1 MKRKNSAFLIRIL
14 ASTCKQNPWT
24 AFLLLIS
31 LIGTVIAGILPP
43 LVLERVV
50 NLLTEGIGNEILWLA
65 IAYFALTSA
74 EGIFDSLKE
83 AMIAL
88 LGQKITHS
96 IRSQMIAKLN
106 RLPASYFVKTDP
118 GTTTSRIVND
128 VNTLETLF
136 SSGIISIIVDA
147 CKVISVVAVVFIKS
161 KGLGLLLILALPF
174 LFAMTKHFK
183 TKTFEAQLDSRK
195 AVGSANRII
204 HETIEN
210 LRMVRIFHCEKFIE
224 GRYDNAI
231 KDGFEAV
238 EKSNFYDAI
247 FTPVVVIVRIVIT
260 SIMMCLSAAGGT
272 LRLFFGMSAA
282 TAVAV
287 VAYVEKIFDPL
298 ANIGKEIT
306 NIQTASAG
314 VSRICEFMEE
324 AEMTNE
330 QNDVLSKGASV
341 EISNLSFAY
350 DLDTPVLRN
359 LSLKVESG
367 EMVTLTGRT
376 GCGKSTLFKLLMGLY
391 SPQSGE
397 ILVAGQKPT
406 SISNTEKRKLFGYVE
421 QSFKAVPGTIFD
433 QISLRENDVTKED
446 ALKAIRLVGLEDLV
460 LNFQD
465 GLETKFETTLFSQG
479 QLQLLS
485 IARAIVKNPRI
496 LLLDEI
502 TANLDSSTEKQ
513 VLLVLNEATKG
524 RTTIS
529 ISHRLYE
536 QNKGRIISLPEA
548 ALRAQVYK

>member
-1 MKRKNSAFLIRIL
+1 M
-14 ASTCKQNPWT
+14 
-24 AFLLLIS
+24 
-31 LIGTVIAGILPP
+31 
-43 LVLERVV
+43 
-50 NLLTEGIGNEILWLA
+50 
-65 IAYFALTSA
+65 
-74 EGIFDSLKE
+74 
-83 AMIAL
+83 
-88 LGQKITHS
+88 
-96 IRSQMIAKLN
+96 
-106 RLPASYFVKTDP
+106 
-118 GTTTSRIVND
+118 
-128 VNTLETLF
+128 
-136 SSGIISIIVDA
+136 
-147 CKVISVVAVVFIKS
+147 
-161 KGLGLLLILALPF
+161 
-174 LFAMTKHFK
+174 
-183 TKTFEAQLDSRK
+183 
-195 AVGSANRII
+195 
-204 HETIEN
+204 
-210 LRMVRIFHCEKFIE
+210 
-224 GRYDNAI
+224 
-231 KDGFEAV
+231 
-238 EKSNFYDAI
+238 
-247 FTPVVVIVRIVIT
+247 
-260 SIMMCLSAAGGT
+260 
-272 LRLFFGMSAA
+272 
-282 TAVAV
+282 
-287 VAYVEKIFDPL
+287 
-298 ANIGKEIT
+298 
-306 NIQTASAG
+306 
-314 VSRICEFMEE
+314 
-324 AEMTNE
+324 
-330 QNDVLSKGASV
+330 
-341 EISNLSFAY
+341 FAY

-513 VLLVLNEATKG
+513 VLLALNEATKG

-536 QNKGRIISLPEA
+536 QNKGRIISLEN
-548 ALRAQVYK
+548 

>member
-1 MKRKNSAFLIRIL
+1 MKRKNSSFLIRIL
-14 ASTCKQNPWT
+14 FDTCKKNPWT
-24 AFLLLIS
+24 AALLLIS
-31 LIGTVIAGILPP
+31 LIGTVVAGILPP
-43 LVLERVV
+43 LVLEKLVG
-50 NLLTEGIGNEILWLA
+50 LLTEGLGKEILWLA
-65 IAYFALTSA
+65 IAYFALTAA

-106 RLPASYFVKTDP
+106 KLPASYFVKTDP

-136 SSGIISIIVDA
+136 SSGIISIVVDA

-161 KGLGLLLILALPF
+161 KGLGLLLVLALPF
-174 LFAMTKHFK
+174 LFALTKHFK
-183 TKTFEAQLDSRK
+183 AKTFEAQLDSRK
-195 AVGSANRII
+195 AVGNANRII
-204 HETIEN
+204 HETVEN
-210 LRMVRIFHCEKFIE
+210 LRMVKIFHCEKFIE

-247 FTPVVVIVRIVIT
+247 FTPIVVIVRIVIT

-314 VSRICEFMEE
+314 VSRICEFMDET
-324 AEMTNE
+324 EME
-330 QNDVLSKGASV
+330 SVQSQAPSSKAGV
-341 EISNLSFAY
+341 EINNLNFAY
-350 DLDTPVLRN
+350 DLDTPVLKN
-359 LSLKVESG
+359 LSLSVEAG

-421 QSFKAVPGTIFD
+421 QSFKAVPGSIFD
-433 QISLRENDVTKED
+433 QISLKED
-446 ALKAIRLVGLEDLV
+446 EIAKEDVIKAIKLVGLEELI
-460 LNFQD
+460 LSFEK
-465 GLETKFETTLFSQG
+465 GLDTKFDTALFSQG

-485 IARAIVKNPRI
+485 IARAIVKNPKI

-513 VLLVLNEATKG
+513 VLLALNEATKG

-536 QNKGRIISLPEA
+536 QNKGRIISLE
-548 ALRAQVYK
+548 K